1 MSSSSKLTINDSIN
15 EFQAPLN
22 FFRDNELKW
31 NGWGYIHS
39 SFELSPENGHF
50 CMRSKKYADL
60 DGKPLPGLRP
70 WVEKNLGIDVHLR
83 TPSISIQ
90 SLKIPLPL
98 ISNPQF
104 LEFLR
109 VEDIYYSD
117 APMTRLARSHGQTL
131 AEITSIRTGKIGRI
145 PDLVIWPRNEKQI
158 LKIIEGA
165 KRFEV
170 LLIPIGG
177 GTCVSQALLCP
188 EDSQK
193 LICSVDMGMMASI
206 LKLDSKNMTAT
217 VQAGILGQ
225 DLEKQL
231 NEKGFTCGHE
241 PDSLEFSTLGG
252 WISTRASG
260 MKKNKYGNIEDLT
273 LSVRVCTS
281 RGILQP
287 RRLGQVP
294 RLSSGPDLLQILL
307 GSEGQMGVISE
318 ATIKMFPLPEQR
330 CFGAIIFPDFESGVN
345 FFRAVAL
352 KRWQPASLRLVDNA
366 QFQMGQ
372 AMRVQESSTT
382 SAIWQSL
389 ARIYL
394 TRWKGFQPDQMVA
407 TTCVFEGTKEEV
419 EAERQSL
426 FLLASDFGGIRAP
439 DENGQFG
446 YRLTFAIAYLRDLAL
461 DLNVIGNFIKE
472 FKRNLARFGGESF
485 ETSVPWSQLITLC
498 KNVKTLLVH
507 EARKYGIKQHILA
520 TCRVTQVYDSGVCVY
535 FYYAFN
541 YRGMDVQ
548 KAVEIYEHIE
558 SAARGEIIAC
568 GGSLSHHHG
577 IGKIRKRW
585 LPTTIGILGVSVM
598 RSLRKELDPEHLF
611 DSGNLFET
619 SHSLQKLKEIEEKE
633 KSKL

>member
-1 MSSSSKLTINDSIN
+1 MSSSSSSSKLTTINTSIN
-15 EFQAPLN
+15 EFQSPIN
-22 FFRDNELKW
+22 SFRDNELKW

-39 SFELSPENGHF
+39 NFKLSPENGHF
-50 CMRSKKYADL
+50 YMRSKKYADL

-70 WVEKNLGIDVHLR
+70 WVEKNLGIDVELR
-83 TPSISIQ
+83 TPSVSIQ
-90 SLKIPLPL
+90 SLQIPSPL
-98 ISNPQF
+98 ISNQQF

-117 APMTRLARSHGQTL
+117 ASLTRLARSHGQTL
-131 AEITSIRTGKIGRI
+131 AEIISIRTGKVGRI

-165 KRFEV
+165 KKFEA

-188 EDSQK
+188 ENSQK
-193 LICSVDMGMMASI
+193 LICSIDMGMMSSI
-206 LKLDSKNMTAT
+206 LNLDVKNMTAT
-217 VQAGILGQ
+217 VQA
-225 DLEKQL
+225 L
-231 NEKGFTCGHE
+231 NDRGFTCGHE

-260 MKKNKYGNIEDLT
+260 MKKNKYGNIEDLI
-273 LSVRVCTS
+273 LSVRICTS

-318 ATIKMFPLPEQR
+318 ATIKIFPMPEQR
-330 CFGAIIFPDFESGVN
+330 CFGAIIFPDLESGVN

-372 AMRVQESSTT
+372 AMRVQEGHIT

-389 ARIYL
+389 A
-394 TRWKGFQPDQMVA
+394 KPDQMVA
-407 TTCVFEGTKEEV
+407 TTCVFEGTAEEV
-419 EAERQSL
+419 QTERQRL
-426 FLLASDFGGIRAP
+426 FTLASTFGGIRAP

-461 DLNVIGNFIKE
+461 DLNVIG
-472 FKRNLARFGGESF
+472 ESF
-485 ETSVPWSQLITLC
+485 ETSVPWSKVLNLC

-507 EARKYGIKQHILA
+507 EARKRGIEQHILA

-541 YRGMDVQ
+541 YRGMDVL
-548 KAVEIYEHIE
+548 KALEIYEHIE
-558 SAARGEIIAC
+558 SAARDEILAC
-568 GGSLSHHHG
+568 GGSISHHHG

-585 LPTTIGILGVSVM
+585 LPTTIGPLGVSLM
-598 RSLRKELDPEHLF
+598 ESLRSQLDPENLF
-611 DSGNLFET
+611 NSGNLIENSSSQT
-619 SHSLQKLKEIEEKE
+619 LQTLKNEIEEKE

>member
-217 VQAGILGQ
+217 VQA
-225 DLEKQL
+225 
-231 NEKGFTCGHE
+231 
-241 PDSLEFSTLGG
+241 
-252 WISTRASG
+252 
-260 MKKNKYGNIEDLT
+260 DLT

-330 CFGAIIFPDFESGVN
+330 CFGAIIFPG
-345 FFRAVAL
+345 
-352 KRWQPASLRLVDNA
+352 RWQPASLRLVDNA

>member
-1 MSSSSKLTINDSIN
+1 MSSSSSSSKLTTINTSIN
-15 EFQAPLN
+15 EFQSPTN
-22 FFRDNELKW
+22 SFRDNELKW

-39 SFELSPENGHF
+39 NFELSPENGHF
-50 CMRSKKYADL
+50 YMRSKKYADL

-70 WVEKNLGIDVHLR
+70 WVEKNLGIDVGLR

-90 SLKIPLPL
+90 SLQIPSPL

-109 VEDIYYSD
+109 LEDIYYSD
-117 APMTRLARSHGQTL
+117 APLTRLARSHGQTL
-131 AEITSIRTGKIGRI
+131 AEIISIRTGKVGRI

-165 KRFEV
+165 KQFEA

-188 EDSQK
+188 ENSQK
-193 LICSVDMGMMASI
+193 LICSIDMGMMSSI
-206 LKLDSKNMTAT
+206 LNLDVKNMTAT

-231 NEKGFTCGHE
+231 NDRGFTCGHE

-260 MKKNKYGNIEDLT
+260 MKKNKYGNIEDLI
-273 LSVRVCTS
+273 LSVRICTS

-318 ATIKMFPLPEQR
+318 ATIKIFPMPEQR

-372 AMRVQESSTT
+372 AMRVQEGHIS

-389 ARIYL
+389 AKVYL

-407 TTCVFEGTKEEV
+407 TTCVFEGTAEEV
-419 EAERQSL
+419 QTERQRL
-426 FLLASDFGGIRAP
+426 FTLATTFGGIRAP

-461 DLNVIGNFIKE
+461 DLNVIG
-472 FKRNLARFGGESF
+472 ESF
-485 ETSVPWSQLITLC
+485 ETSVPWSKVLNLC
-498 KNVKTLLVH
+498 KNVKTLLIH
-507 EARKYGIKQHILA
+507 EARKRGIEQHILA

-541 YRGMDVQ
+541 YRGMDVL
-548 KAVEIYEHIE
+548 KALEIYEHIE
-558 SAARGEIIAC
+558 SAARDEILAC
-568 GGSLSHHHG
+568 GGSISHHHG

-585 LPTTIGILGVSVM
+585 LPTTIGPLGVSLM
-598 RSLRKELDPEHLF
+598 ESLRSRLDPENLF
-611 DSGNLFET
+611 NSGNLIENSSSQT
-619 SHSLQKLKEIEEKE
+619 LQLLKNKIEEKE

>member
-1 MSSSSKLTINDSIN
+1 MHQGDLNSITLN
-15 EFQAPLN
+15 E
-22 FFRDNELKW
+22 
-31 NGWGYIHS
+31 
-39 SFELSPENGHF
+39 
-50 CMRSKKYADL
+50 DL
-60 DGKPLPGLRP
+60 DLAIFWVYSELASNSIWASIKDGLVLEYLWP
-70 WVEKNLGIDVHLR
+70 WVEKNLGIDVKLR
-83 TPSISIQ
+83 TPSVSIQ
-90 SLKIPLPL
+90 SLQIPSPL
-98 ISNPQF
+98 ISNQQF

-117 APMTRLARSHGQTL
+117 ASLTRLARSHGQTL
-131 AEITSIRTGKIGRI
+131 AEIISIRTGKVGRI

-165 KRFEV
+165 KKFEA

-188 EDSQK
+188 ENSQK
-193 LICSVDMGMMASI
+193 LICSIDMGMMSSI
-206 LKLDSKNMTAT
+206 LNLDVKNMTAT
-217 VQAGILGQ
+217 VQAGIYGQ

-231 NEKGFTCGHE
+231 NDRGFTCGHE

-260 MKKNKYGNIEDLT
+260 MKKNKYGNIEDLI
-273 LSVRVCTS
+273 LSVRICTS

-318 ATIKMFPLPEQR
+318 ATIKIFPIPEQR

-372 AMRVQESSTT
+372 AMRVQEGHIS

-389 ARIYL
+389 AKVYL

-407 TTCVFEGTKEEV
+407 TTCVFEGTAEEV
-419 EAERQSL
+419 QTERQRL
-426 FLLASDFGGIRAP
+426 FTLASTFGGIRAP

-461 DLNVIGNFIKE
+461 DLNVIG
-472 FKRNLARFGGESF
+472 ESF
-485 ETSVPWSQLITLC
+485 ETSVPWTKVLNLC

-507 EARKYGIKQHILA
+507 EARKRGIEQHILA

-541 YRGMDVQ
+541 YRGMDVL
-548 KAVEIYEHIE
+548 KALEIYEHIE
-558 SAARGEIIAC
+558 SAARDEILAC
-568 GGSLSHHHG
+568 GGSISHHHG

-585 LPTTIGILGVSVM
+585 LPTTIGPLGVSLM
-598 RSLRKELDPEHLF
+598 ESLRSRLDPENLF
-611 DSGNLFET
+611 NSGNLIENSSSQT
-619 SHSLQKLKEIEEKE
+619 LQLLKNKIEEKE

>member
-1 MSSSSKLTINDSIN
+1 MSSSSSPSKLTTINTSIN
-15 EFQAPLN
+15 EFQSPTN
-22 FFRDNELKW
+22 SFRDNELKW

-39 SFELSPENGHF
+39 NFELSPENGHF
-50 CMRSKKYADL
+50 YMKSKKYADL

-70 WVEKNLGIDVHLR
+70 WVEKNLGIDVGLR

-90 SLKIPLPL
+90 SLQIPSPL

-109 VEDIYYSD
+109 LEDIYYSD
-117 APMTRLARSHGQTL
+117 APLTRLARSHGQTL
-131 AEITSIRTGKIGRI
+131 AEIISIRTGKVGRI

-165 KRFEV
+165 KQFEA

-188 EDSQK
+188 ESSQK
-193 LICSVDMGMMASI
+193 LICSIDMGMMSSI
-206 LKLDSKNMTAT
+206 LNLDVKNMTAT
-217 VQAGILGQ
+217 VQA
-225 DLEKQL
+225 
-231 NEKGFTCGHE
+231 
-241 PDSLEFSTLGG
+241 
-252 WISTRASG
+252 TRASG
-260 MKKNKYGNIEDLT
+260 MKKNKYGNIEDLI
-273 LSVRVCTS
+273 LSVRICTS

-318 ATIKMFPLPEQR
+318 ATIKIFPMPEQR

-372 AMRVQESSTT
+372 AMRVQEGHIT

-389 ARIYL
+389 ARVYL
-394 TRWKGFQPDQMVA
+394 TRWKGFKPDQMVA
-407 TTCVFEGTKEEV
+407 TTCVFEGTAEEV
-419 EAERQSL
+419 QTERQRL
-426 FLLASDFGGIRAP
+426 FTLATTFGGIRAP

-461 DLNVIGNFIKE
+461 DLNVIG
-472 FKRNLARFGGESF
+472 ESF
-485 ETSVPWSQLITLC
+485 ETSVPWSKVLNLC
-498 KNVKTLLVH
+498 KNVKTLLIH
-507 EARKYGIKQHILA
+507 EARKRGIEQHILA

-541 YRGMDVQ
+541 YRRMDVL
-548 KAVEIYEHIE
+548 KALEIYEHIE
-558 SAARGEIIAC
+558 SAAREEILAC
-568 GGSLSHHHG
+568 GGSISHHHG

-585 LPTTIGILGVSVM
+585 LPTTIGPLGVSLM
-598 RSLRKELDPEHLF
+598 ESLRSQLDPENLF
-611 DSGNLFET
+611 NSGNLIENSSSSQT
-619 SHSLQKLKEIEEKE
+619 LQILKNKIEEKE